1 MHLAV
6 SEGGGLAMR
15 MLDSIFDRTV
25 SGLTKAMDLAW
36 KRNEAI
42 AANIANAETPQYRA
56 VDLNFGSELERAFNS
71 TEPQDLLRTDSKHLD
86 ITNKS
91 EAKLVADYSGTTK
104 ADGNNVDIDMQM
116 VSLADNSGDFAKA
129 AQLIRR
135 QIGLVRTAIRE
146 GR

>member
-1 MHLAV
+1 
-6 SEGGGLAMR
+6 MR
-15 MLDSIFDRTV
+15 LLDSLFDRTV
-25 SGLTKAMDLAW
+25 SGLTKAMDLSW

-56 VDLNFGSELERAFNS
+56 VELSFGSELQRAFGS
-71 TEPQDLLRTDSKHLD
+71 TAQDDLTRTDSRHLD
-86 ITNKS
+86 LTNKS

-116 VSLADNSGDFAKA
+116 VSLAQNGSDFTNA

-135 QIGLVRTAIRE
+135 QIGLVRTAIRD

>member
-1 MHLAV
+1 
-6 SEGGGLAMR
+6 MR

-71 TEPQDLLRTDSKHLD
+71 TEQQDLLRTDSKHLD

-91 EAKLVADYSGTTK
+91 EARLVADYSGTTK

>member
-1 MHLAV
+1 
-6 SEGGGLAMR
+6 MR

-42 AANIANAETPQYRA
+42 AANISNAETPQYRA
-56 VDLNFGSELERAFNS
+56 VELSFGSELERAFDS
-71 TEPQDLLRTDSKHLD
+71 KQPQDLVRTDIQHLD

-91 EAKLVADYSGTTK
+91 EARLVGDYSGTTK
-104 ADGNNVDIDMQM
+104 PDGNNVDIDMQM
-116 VSLADNSGDFAKA
+116 VSLAQNSGDFANA

>member
-1 MHLAV
+1 
-6 SEGGGLAMR
+6 MR

-56 VDLNFGSELERAFNS
+56 VDLNFGSELARAFDS
-71 TEPQDLLRTDSKHLD
+71 KEQQDLLRTDSQHLD
-86 ITNKS
+86 VTNKS
-91 EAKLVADYSGTTK
+91 EAKLVSDYSGTTK

-116 VSLADNSGDFAKA
+116 VSLAQNSGDFANA